1 MPRVLVVDDELG
13 VREAL
18 RMLLRD
24 EYDVL
29 FAENV
34 DVALVTL
41 DAERPDLVILDLVM
55 PGRGGLEFLE
65 ALPERANTP
74 PVVVLSATRTID
86 TAVQAM
92 KLGAVD
98 FITKPFDADALRLK
112 LRQLLEHRALE
123 EEVARLRDTI
133 AQRNRLGELI
143 GGSEAMREVFRLIE
157 RAAESRATVLLTGES
172 GTGKELAA
180 RAVHQLSARREHAFV
195 AVNCAAIPESLLES
209 ELFGHERGA
218 FTDARERR
226 IGKFE
231 SASGGTLFLDEIGE
245 LAPAVQAKLLRALQ
259 DQMIDRVG
267 GSEPIQ
273 VDVRVI
279 AATNRDLRRA
289 VDDGRFRADLFY
301 RIHVLP
307 ITLPPLRERREDIP
321 LLADAFLARACRE
334 TGRPALALGAT
345 VKRSFQHYPWPGN
358 VRELEN
364 ALERAVA
371 LGEGDVIETRDL
383 PDEIRRAAEA
393 EALGHAVRSGELD
406 LEAAIARFEA
416 GLIREALADAN
427 RNQTRAA
434 ERLGITR
441 RLLKLK
447 MDRYA
452 L

>member
-29 FAENV
+29 FAESV
-34 DVALVTL
+34 DVALAKL

-65 ALPERANTP
+65 ALPERGGAP

-92 KLGAVD
+92 KLGAAD
-98 FITKPFDADALRLK
+98 FVTKPFDADALRLK
-112 LRQLLEHRALE
+112 LRQLLQHRALE
-123 EEVARLRDTI
+123 EEVARLRDTV
-133 AQRNRLGELI
+133 AQRERLGDLI
-143 GGSEAMREVFRLIE
+143 GGSEAMRAVFRMIE
-157 RAAESRATVLLTGES
+157 RAAESRATVLLVGES

-180 RAVHQLSARREHAFV
+180 RAVHSLSARRERPFV
-195 AVNCAAIPESLLES
+195 AVNCAAIPEPLLES

-226 IGKFE
+226 TGKFE
-231 SASGGTLFLDEIGE
+231 AASGGTLFLDEIGE
-245 LAPAVQAKLLRALQ
+245 LAPAVQAKMLRALQ
-259 DQMIDRVG
+259 DQVIDRVG
-267 GSEPIQ
+267 GTESIQ

-289 VDDGRFRADLFY
+289 VDEGRFRADLFY

-307 ITLPPLRERREDIP
+307 IELPPLRERREDIS
-321 LLADAFLARACRE
+321 LLAEAFLARACRE
-334 TGRPALALGAT
+334 TDRPALTLDPAARRAL
-345 VKRSFQHYPWPGN
+345 QHYAWPGN

-371 LGEGDVIETRDL
+371 LGEGDVIQVTDL
-383 PDEIRRAAEA
+383 PDELRRAADA
-393 EALGHAVRSGELD
+393 EALRQAVRAGD
-406 LEAAIARFEA
+406 INLEAAVAQFEA
-416 GLIREALADAN
+416 ELIREALAETAG
-427 RNQTRAA
+427 NQTRAA
-434 ERLGITR
+434 ERLGMTR